1 MSNHT
6 FALDGL
12 QRRVSRIMG
21 RGGSKRH
28 ARVMRVATFYE
39 IAALEENR

>member
-1 MSNHT
+1 MSNHS

-21 RGGSKRH
+21 CGGSKRH
-28 ARVMRVATFYE
+28 ARVMKVVTFYE
-39 IAALEENR
+39 IASLEENR